1 MANSSQSTSN
11 AVFFALVKVFHLLG
25 AIQFAFGVYYDY
37 VHVNI
42 PQSVLFTH
50 VKFGGKFKYLTFIDA
65 VNRSITFTI
74 ILKNCYVTLQCHYP
88 NLITET

>member
-37 VHVNI
+37 VYVNV
-42 PQSVLFTH
+42 PQSVLHTH

-65 VNRSITFTI
+65 VNRSITFAI
-74 ILKNCYVTLQCHYP
+74 ISKTVT
-88 NLITET
+88 

>member
-25 AIQFAFGVYYDY
+25 AIQFGFGVYYDFVY
-37 VHVNI
+37 VNV

-50 VKFGGKFKYLTFIDA
+50 VKFGGKFKYLTFINA
-65 VNRSITFTI
+65 VNKTITFSI
-74 ILKNCYVTLQCHYP
+74 IF
-88 NLITET
+88 